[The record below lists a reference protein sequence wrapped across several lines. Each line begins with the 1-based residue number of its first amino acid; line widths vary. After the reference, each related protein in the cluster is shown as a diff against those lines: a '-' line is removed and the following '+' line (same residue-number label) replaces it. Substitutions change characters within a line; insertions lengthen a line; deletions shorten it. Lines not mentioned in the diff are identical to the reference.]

1 MFFKGTV
8 QDTDDIWKK
17 NINKMKS
24 CTQVWKTR
32 NLTFRGKTLIVKTFL
47 LAQMGFETEMRVNDL
62 IWTFLWNNKPNQIER
77 NVCCLNINEGE

>member
-32 NLTFRGKTLIVKTFL
+32 TLIVKKFL
-47 LAQMGFETEMRVNDL
+47 LAQMGFETEMRGVPEKYKKKEGYDL
-62 IWTFLWNNKPNQIER
+62 I
-77 NVCCLNINEGE
+77 